1 MDWTDHR
8 RLDRTPGPDGC
19 CLGYGSRFGAVRVA
33 IAGGHGK
40 IALRLA
46 KVLSQRGDEVVGLIR
61 NPDHADEVRQA
72 GAEPA
77 VVDLEHAN
85 DGDVAQAIAGCDA
98 VVFAAGA
105 GPGSG
110 SARKE
115 TMDYGGAVKLIA
127 AAKQAGVSRYVIVSS
142 MGANPNE
149 PGDDTFSVYLRAK
162 GRADDAVRESG
173 LDTTVVRPGSLTN
186 DAGTGRVRLDES
198 LPHGQ
203 VTRDD
208 VAAVLVAVL
217 DSPNTIGRTVDL
229 IGGDTPVAEAVAAI

>member
-1 MDWTDHR
+1 M
-8 RLDRTPGPDGC
+8 
-19 CLGYGSRFGAVRVA
+19 RVA
-33 IAGGHGK
+33 IAGGHGQ

-46 KVLSQRGDEVVGLIR
+46 KVLSQRGDEAVALIR
-61 NPDHADEVRQA
+61 NPNHADDVRQS

-77 VVDLEHAN
+77 VVDLEHASE
-85 DGDVAQAIAGCDA
+85 DDVARAITGSDA

-110 SARKE
+110 PERKE

-127 AAKQAGVSRYVIVSS
+127 AAQQAGIRRYVIVSS
-142 MGANPNE
+142 IGANPDAS
-149 PGDDTFSVYLRAK
+149 GDDTFGVYLRAK
-162 GRADDAVRESG
+162 GRADDAVRASG
-173 LDTTVVRPGSLTN
+173 LDATVVRPGGLTN
-186 DAGTGRVRLDES
+186 DPGTGRVRLAAS
-198 LPHGQ
+198 VLRGQ
-203 VTRDD
+203 VSRDD

>member
-1 MDWTDHR
+1 M
-8 RLDRTPGPDGC
+8 
-19 CLGYGSRFGAVRVA
+19 RVA
-33 IAGGHGK
+33 IAGGHGQ

-46 KVLSQRGDEVVGLIR
+46 KVLSQRGDEAVALIR

-77 VVDLEHAN
+77 VVDLEQAS
-85 DGDVAQAIAGCDA
+85 DADVAQAIAGSYA

-110 SARKE
+110 PARKE

-127 AAKQAGVSRYVIVSS
+127 AAKQAGVGRYVIVSS
-142 MGANPNE
+142 MGANPNA

-162 GRADDAVRESG
+162 GKADDAVRASG
-173 LDTTVVRPGSLTN
+173 LDTTVVRPGGLTN
-186 DAGTGRVRLDES
+186 DVGTGGVNLGENLPQGRV
-198 LPHGQ
+198 P
-203 VTRDD
+203 RDD

-217 DSPNTIGRTVDL
+217 NSPNTIGKTVDL
-229 IGGDTPVAEAVAAI
+229 IGGDTPVTEAVEAI